1 MKKQPIEHTLY
12 VYKTPCHLKHCI
24 GLYLIKIN
32 VFLYVNISCHD
43 NQSKT
48 VTENS
53 QKECM
58 ACKILKRINTF

>member
-1 MKKQPIEHTLY
+1 MSSETL
-12 VYKTPCHLKHCI
+12 HRFI
-24 GLYLIKIN
+24 MIKID

-58 ACKILKRINTF
+58 ACKILKKN

>member
-1 MKKQPIEHTLY
+1 MSSETL
-12 VYKTPCHLKHCI
+12 HRFI
-24 GLYLIKIN
+24 MIKID

-58 ACKILKRINTF
+58 ACKILKRINTFCLQRLCIL